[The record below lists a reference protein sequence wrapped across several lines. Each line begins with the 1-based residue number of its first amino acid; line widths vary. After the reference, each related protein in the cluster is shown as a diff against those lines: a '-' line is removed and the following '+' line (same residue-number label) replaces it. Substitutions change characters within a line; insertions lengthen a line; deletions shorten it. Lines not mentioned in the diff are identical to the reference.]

1 MPQQPDV
8 PPGTLRRAATY
19 PLSPEEVDDAAIRT
33 TVEEVGLGHF
43 LDRLDADETWEHV
56 LSGGEKQRLAFARA
70 PGLIPGKLELGRV
83 KAR

>member
-8 PPGTLRRAATY
+8 PPGTLGRAATY

-43 LDRLDADETWEHV
+43 LDRLDA
-56 LSGGEKQRLAFARA
+56 
-70 PGLIPGKLELGRV
+70 
-83 KAR
+83 